1 MQQGW
6 AQCSKARGCGVTPRP
21 KTHTGSMHQL
31 QGTTGTVCLA
41 VLLQLSLPTGAA
53 HISLPS
59 QGAPWSIWA
68 ATKLQIGVMHVE
80 GGGTCAPV
88 PLCGESLVASLG
100 KGGTGTLLG
109 SRQWRSNVAG
119 EIYPTYNWP
128 SSVSA
133 VPLAGHTTPSTDW
146 LGVTWPGPLS
156 STLGPRLGG
165 RRGTP
170 GSGPAGQPMAMAAG
184 G

>member
-100 KGGTGTLLG
+100 KGGRGHC
-109 SRQWRSNVAG
+109 WEAG
-119 EIYPTYNWP
+119 NGGATWLVRFTPPT
-128 SSVSA
+128 
-133 VPLAGHTTPSTDW
+133 T
-146 LGVTWPGPLS
+146 
-156 STLGPRLGG
+156 
-165 RRGTP
+165 
-170 GSGPAGQPMAMAAG
+170 GPAVFQQFPWLDTQHQAQTGWG
-184 G
+184 